1 MFYSK
6 NNSLTYEP
14 VKIESN
20 CDICGKHEMLLSS
33 INLFATFGS
42 KNDLESRTVYACGD
56 CSVIIGGCYAPLP
69 FDFTRAFAI
78 FRT

>member
-20 CDICGKHEMLLSS
+20 CDICGRHEMLLSS

-56 CSVIIGGCYAPLP
+56 CIGSV
-69 FDFTRAFAI
+69 FDFIEKRHDAI
-78 FRT
+78 LKGEKED